1 MLASC
6 FSMSNTHRGMGS
18 RTYMP
23 LAVQVNITSRDAATN
38 PGAIDSLSEF
48 AGLYTTVFK
57 GSDDQA
63 PRPVELAIAASKSG
77 EPFPLRNRPELNL
90 FAPHTAMPVLI
101 GLLPGMLRGQRVWA
115 RFPCMSTMALD
126 RSEPSLTVLG
136 GLALSSSL
144 H

>member
-90 FAPHTAMPVLI
+90 FAPPHCNA
-101 GLLPGMLRGQRVWA
+101 
-115 RFPCMSTMALD
+115 SLD
-126 RSEPSLTVLG
+126 RALTWHAAWSTCVG
-136 GLALSSSL
+136 TIPL
-144 H
+144 HEHHGFGQE